1 MYFWWIWGRG
11 TGRENYATVWSMT
24 LRNINYAITQ
34 TGVLRKKKRLK
45 CSKTQEYAKKFFRQF
60 CKGIMKT
67 ILKYFSFT
75 TRYFLLQNH
84 PFQAYLVQKY
94 IHFYMLRALADMSAK
109 NVSVF
114 YDSPNYV
121 YNCRWQN
128 WQYKYMLIGQDI

>member
-1 MYFWWIWGRG
+1 
-11 TGRENYATVWSMT
+11 MT

-34 TGVLRKKKRLK
+34 TGVLRKKKGWNVLK
-45 CSKTQEYAKKFFRQF
+45 RKNMPRNFSDNFVRVSAKTLIFFYSYLD
-60 CKGIMKT
+60 IMKT

-84 PFQAYLVQKY
+84 PFQVYLVQKY
-94 IHFYMLRALADMSAK
+94 IHFYMLRPLADMSAK

-121 YNCRWQN
+121 YNCRFAAD
-128 WQYKYMLIGQDI
+128 KIGSINTC